1 MNIIE
6 AVGCFP
12 FLFYFLYSWERHRTS
27 VHKYIPLIIY
37 LNGIQYHVFF
47 NEYAFSRAID
57 LYTNIIMAAYV
68 NYYTYQQPRAAI
80 GSLFSMSTYLVNQHI
95 KSSIVHVV
103 FIQWFLLYMYSTSP
117 VEDKYKIIL
126 TK

>member
-12 FLFYFLYSWERHRTS
+12 FLFYFLYSSERTS
-27 VHKYIPLIIY
+27 MHKYIPLIIY
-37 LNGIQYHVFF
+37 LNGMQYHVFF
-47 NEYAFSRAID
+47 DEYAFARAID
-57 LYTNIIMAAYV
+57 LYTNIVMAAYV
-68 NYYTYQQPRAAI
+68 NYYTHQQPRAAI
-80 GSLFSMSTYLVNQHI
+80 GSLSAMSVYLVNQHM
-95 KSSIVHVV
+95 KSAIVHVV
-103 FIQWFLLYMYSTSP
+103 FVQWFLLYLYSTSP

>member
-12 FLFYFLYSWERHRTS
+12 FLFYFLYSRERTS

-37 LNGIQYHVFF
+37 LNGIQYHVLF
-47 NEYAFSRAID
+47 NEYAFSKAID
-57 LYTNIIMAAYV
+57 LYTNIIMTVYV

-80 GSLFSMSTYLVNQHI
+80 GSLFSMSIYLANQHI
-95 KSSIVHVV
+95 QSSIVHVV
-103 FIQWFLLYMYSTSP
+103 FIQWFLLYLYSTSP

>member
-12 FLFYFLYSWERHRTS
+12 FLFYFLYSHDRHRTS

-37 LNGIQYHVFF
+37 LNGMQYHVFF
-47 NEYAFSRAID
+47 SEYTLAKMID
-57 LYTNIIMAAYV
+57 VYTNILMAAYV
-68 NYYTYQQPRAAI
+68 NYYTHQQPRAAI
-80 GSLFSMSTYLVNQHI
+80 GSLLSFSAYLANQRLDSPI
-95 KSSIVHVV
+95 FHVL
-103 FIQWFLLYMYSTSP
+103 FIQWFLLYLYSTSP

>member
-12 FLFYFLYSWERHRTS
+12 FLFYFLYARERTS

-37 LNGIQYHVFF
+37 LNGMQYHVFF
-47 NEYAFSRAID
+47 DEYAFARAID
-57 LYTNIIMAAYV
+57 LYTNIVMAAYV
-68 NYYTYQQPRAAI
+68 NYYTHQQPRAAI
-80 GSLFSMSTYLVNQHI
+80 GSLSAMSVYLVNQHM
-95 KSSIVHVV
+95 KSAIVHVV
-103 FIQWFLLYMYSTSP
+103 FVQWFLLYLYSTSP